1 MTIKDM
7 SRSVCTCPLKGL
19 TMKVSENSSNGNNCS
34 DSNRQIIIFD
44 IYIWIPFYGLFYARI
59 LTLIIKLLDLPSETF
74 KGVFVDGVYLIIV
87 K

>member
-44 IYIWIPFYGLFYARI
+44 IYIYMDTVPFYARI

>member
-34 DSNRQIIIFD
+34 DSNRRIIIFD
-44 IYIWIPFYGLFYARI
+44 IYIYGYDGSFYARI

>member
-34 DSNRQIIIFD
+34 DSNRRIIIFD
-44 IYIWIPFYGLFYARI
+44 IYIYGYRSARI

>member
-44 IYIWIPFYGLFYARI
+44 IYIWIPFFYARI

-74 KGVFVDGVYLIIV
+74 KGVFIDGVYLIIV

>member
-44 IYIWIPFYGLFYARI
+44 IYIYGYYGLFYARI

>member
-44 IYIWIPFYGLFYARI
+44 IYMDTTDHFTQEY
-59 LTLIIKLLDLPSETF
+59 
-74 KGVFVDGVYLIIV
+74 
-87 K
+87 

>member
-34 DSNRQIIIFD
+34 DSNRQFIIFD
-44 IYIWIPFYGLFYARI
+44 IYIYIYNGSFYARI